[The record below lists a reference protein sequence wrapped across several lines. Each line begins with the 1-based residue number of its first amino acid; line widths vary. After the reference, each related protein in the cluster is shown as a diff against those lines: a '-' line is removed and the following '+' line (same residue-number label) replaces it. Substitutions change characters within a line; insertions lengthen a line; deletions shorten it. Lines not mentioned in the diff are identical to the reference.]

1 MTMARKIR
9 IIEFNDDDGEEDDDD
24 DDGEVEADG
33 GGHLPDGLHEV
44 LVDDEL
50 PLGADGEEAGL
61 RATVPKVRAWGGT
74 RNFPI
79 FKSPHLRLQ

>member
-1 MTMARKIR
+1 MIMARKMMTMARKIR

-24 DDGEVEADG
+24 GGEVEADG

-61 RATVPKVRAWGGT
+61 RAAVPQVGA
-74 RNFPI
+74 
-79 FKSPHLRLQ
+79 